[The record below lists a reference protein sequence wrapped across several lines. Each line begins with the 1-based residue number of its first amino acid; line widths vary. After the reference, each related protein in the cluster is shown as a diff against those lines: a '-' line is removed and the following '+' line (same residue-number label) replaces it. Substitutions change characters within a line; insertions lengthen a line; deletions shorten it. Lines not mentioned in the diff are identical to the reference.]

1 LSAER
6 RKTLR
11 VELAMPVRVQGFEA
25 DGTTWNET
33 TSTADVSAG
42 GVSFHLERG
51 VALGQVLL
59 LVLPLPARLRQY
71 DLTEASYQ
79 VYSLVRGI
87 YKRYERPHIGVM
99 FFGKFPPR
107 GFAEHPGARFLL
119 PSDPQAGTLT
129 GAAHSALPSPE
140 GDTRPPVAPS
150 EPPAGSPP
158 SLDSLV
164 ADAIQ
169 GAEAPAAAS
178 PSVPGAPGGRERR
191 QHPRFTLFVNFT
203 LQQVDEF
210 GAVLKEELTVADS
223 LGRGGAQFM
232 TTLDFTTGDEVIVQE
247 AGGGFATRA
256 QIRAVTR
263 GADGV
268 GRLHVKFLD
277 RVAPDRIL
285 QQR

>member
-1 LSAER
+1 
-6 RKTLR
+6 
-11 VELAMPVRVQGFEA
+11 
-25 DGTTWNET
+25 
-33 TSTADVSAG
+33 
-42 GVSFHLERG
+42 
-51 VALGQVLL
+51 VLQ

-87 YKRYERPHIGVM
+87 NRRNDRQHVGVM

-119 PSDPQAGTLT
+119 PSDTQAGTM
-129 GAAHSALPSPE
+129 AAAPRPAPPSSASDTLPPA
-140 GDTRPPVAPS
+140 APS
-150 EPPAGSPP
+150 APPPAPAAPP
-158 SLDSLV
+158 AFFPSDGMP
-164 ADAIQ
+164 D
-169 GAEAPAAAS
+169 GAETPAAAS
-178 PSVPGAPGGRERR
+178 APVPGAPGDRERR
-191 QHPRFTLFVNFT
+191 QHPRFSLFVNFT

-232 TTLDFTTGDEVIVQE
+232 TTLDFSVGDEVIVQE

-277 RVAPDRIL
+277 RAAPDRIL